1 MEKKV
6 FMIID
11 DDEDDR
17 FFFKEA
23 IEDLLKSP
31 LCLEA
36 INGED
41 ALNQLRKTD
50 KIPDFIFLDVNMPR
64 MGGRECLIE
73 IKKDAYLKNCVII
86 MYSTSFSEETMKEF
100 VELGASSY
108 LQKPS
113 DINKLAQQI
122 FDTINK
128 STKTFRS

>member
-1 MEKKV
+1 
-6 FMIID
+6 
-11 DDEDDR
+11 
-17 FFFKEA
+17 
-23 IEDLLKSP
+23 
-31 LCLEA
+31 
-36 INGED
+36 
-41 ALNQLRKTD
+41 
-50 KIPDFIFLDVNMPR
+50 
-64 MGGRECLIE
+64 
-73 IKKDAYLKNCVII
+73 